1 MKRRDTTTSR
11 KLLDLWQPPAGAGDP
26 VAMLATSFTF
36 DEEFFETECLARFA
50 GIEGRPGENS
60 PQRDLEYLIELEG
73 RLAEIDVSILVDRS
87 ASGEGHSLRFD
98 VLPVGVPGGLLHAK
112 TALLVWRGWVRWI
125 VGSANLTPAGYRS
138 QIEAMTCFE
147 AGAGSDVP
155 RALFDEALAALR
167 EIAALSPP
175 DPPGGGPRLRVER
188 VLDAAQRELD
198 GIEFRDSWPERLK
211 TRVALSRPGRSALT
225 ALDAVWSGGPAR
237 EAWVVSP
244 YFDTEADSARP
255 LEALAE
261 RLAKRGE
268 REIAIA
274 LPVDEVH
281 SKTIVLA
288 PSALARSAPDGVDLR
303 LHQLLSEGNDRDRRL
318 HAKGILLL
326 GRDWAAALIGSS
338 NFTVAGLGLD
348 RVRGHV
354 ELDVAFG
361 APLGSDAAKELE
373 SWLGATFGNEFD
385 PERVTWEPADDDEET
400 AVPLPWGFVRALLD
414 PGPPPLVRLAFDP
427 SALPPRWTIETPDQV
442 PILDAA
448 ELDRRGRPA
457 ELDLPLPEGSTL
469 LALVVRWDDAGT
481 WRTQGWPLNVTDRAK
496 LPPREELRDLT
507 AEEIL
512 AVLAATRPLH
522 EALALTILNRGL
534 TKPAA
539 GLGIELDPLKRYS
552 SSGHLFARTREFSRA
567 LAGLRRHLSRPAPT
581 LDSLRWRLESA
592 PWSPRALAR
601 ALLEDA
607 GKPTALQGE
616 AAFRLAELARTL
628 SSIDWKPLIEGL
640 DRREAR
646 ALIDRTLQELRATP
660 VPEFEDPRLTAYV
673 REALQG
679 SAK

>member
-1 MKRRDTTTSR
+1 MKRRDAAASR

-50 GIEGRPGENS
+50 AIEGRPGEGS

-73 RLAEIDVSILVDRS
+73 RLAEIDVSVLVDRS
-87 ASGEGHSLRFD
+87 SSGEGHSLRFD
-98 VLPVGVPGGLLHAK
+98 VLPVGVRGGLLHAK

-138 QIEAMTCFE
+138 QIEAMTCFD
-147 AGAGSDVP
+147 AGTGSEVP
-155 RALFDEALAALR
+155 RALFDESLSALR
-167 EIAALSPP
+167 EIVALAPP
-175 DPPGGGPRLRVER
+175 DPPGGGPRLRAER
-188 VLDAAQRELD
+188 VLDAARRELD
-198 GIEFRDSWPERLK
+198 GIDLRESWPERLK
-211 TRVALSRPGRSALT
+211 TRVVLSRPGRSALT
-225 ALDAVWSGGPAR
+225 ALDEVWSGGPAR

-244 YFDTEADSARP
+244 YFDTDAETARP
-255 LEALAE
+255 LEALVE
-261 RLAKRGE
+261 RLAKRGD
-268 REIAIA
+268 REISFA

-281 SKTIVLA
+281 SKTVVLA
-288 PSALARSAPDGVDLR
+288 PSALARSAPDGVGLTF
-303 LHQLLSEGNDRDRRL
+303 HQLRPQEEDRDRRL
-318 HAKGILLL
+318 HAKGILLF
-326 GRDWAAALIGSS
+326 GRDWTAALIGSS

-348 RVRGHV
+348 RARGHV
-354 ELDVAFG
+354 ELDIAFG
-361 APLGSDAAKELE
+361 APRESESANELE
-373 SWLGATFGNEFD
+373 NWLRPTFGDEFD
-385 PERVTWEPADDDEET
+385 PELVAWEPADDEES
-400 AVPLPWGFVRALLD
+400 AVPLPWGFLRALLD
-414 PGPPPLVRLAFDP
+414 PGPPPLVRLALDP
-427 SALPPRWTIETPDQV
+427 TALPSRWSIETPDQV
-442 PILDAA
+442 LVLDAS
-448 ELDRRGRPA
+448 ELERRGRPA
-457 ELDLPLPEGSTL
+457 ELDLALPEGSNV
-469 LALVVRWDDAGT
+469 LALIVRWDDAGT

-496 LPPREELRDLT
+496 LPPREELRDLS

-522 EALALTILNRGL
+522 EALAITILSRGL
-534 TKPAA
+534 AKAAA

-592 PWSPRALAR
+592 PWSPRFLAR

-628 SSIDWKPLIEGL
+628 SSIDWKPLIDGL
-640 DRREAR
+640 DHREAR
-646 ALIDRTLQELRATP
+646 ALIDRTLDEIRATA
-660 VPEFEDPRLTAYV
+660 VPEFDDPRLTAYV